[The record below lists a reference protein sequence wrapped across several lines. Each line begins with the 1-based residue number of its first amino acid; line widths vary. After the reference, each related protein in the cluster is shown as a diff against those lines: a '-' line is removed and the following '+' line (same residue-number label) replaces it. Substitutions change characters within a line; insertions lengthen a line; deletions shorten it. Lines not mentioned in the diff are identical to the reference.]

1 MSIKESLNR
10 LKSEIP
16 DHVKL
21 IAVSKTMPPA
31 DILLAYEN
39 GQRRFGENKVQELI
53 TKHPVLPA
61 DIQWHFIGHLQ
72 TNKVKHIVP
81 FVHMI
86 ESVDSFKL
94 LREIQKQA
102 EKAGRTV
109 DCLLQFHIAEEES
122 KFGLDL
128 EEATA
133 LLSSPEL
140 TTWKHIRLCGVMGM
154 ATYTDDMTQVR
165 REFSHLKSI
174 FDALKEKFFS
184 GTYSF
189 CEISMGMSGDY
200 SEAIDEGATMVRI
213 GSLIFGER
221 NYKSSI

>member
-1 MSIKESLNR
+1 MSIKENLNR

-39 GQRRFGENKVQELI
+39 GQRRFGENKVQELT

-133 LLSSPEL
+133 LLSSPDL
-140 TTWKHIRLCGVMGM
+140 ATWNHIRLCGVMGM

-213 GSLIFGER
+213 GSLIFGQR
-221 NYKSSI
+221 NYKASI